1 MSAHAPFAP
10 CQTRI
15 GPKLSHIS
23 RIKNKTTVL
32 KRVYFAFI
40 IRHASPLAMSL
51 PDIKRARCRASAE
64 ESDDVAMLRKI
75 EEGVSVVKKG
85 TYQLLSAKK
94 RDGGR

>member
-1 MSAHAPFAP
+1 
-10 CQTRI
+10 
-15 GPKLSHIS
+15 
-23 RIKNKTTVL
+23 
-32 KRVYFAFI
+32 
-40 IRHASPLAMSL
+40 MSL